1 MLQPPSF
8 NNTTTSKNIHLQS
21 SLQCKNLKSRCLNLL
36 LVGADTNNHND
47 VEFFLTKV
55 YSKIMNSSIRTAAAV
70 IYGDEQT
77 AVSLMWSQIAEY
89 PNAHHMWVVPFP
101 GELVPFSGP
110 FDPWW
115 NLQALS
121 KSAFAFRELLGKGQ
135 DYCRFFE
142 QVVLAQ
148 TRRLSNHDGGRCSEV
163 ASTSPEPSKQPN
175 SSRTFRKSCQQ
186 QELLPCLV
194 FPLSLWTLL
203 LGIKATDQ
211 KWSHCSSEVCL
222 EVFLASLSFHKQISV
237 CQIEHYCFLL

>member
-1 MLQPPSF
+1 MLQPSF

-77 AVSLMWSQIAEY
+77 VSLMWSQIAEY

-142 QVVLAQ
+142 QVLAQ

-163 ASTSPEPSKQPN
+163 ASTSPEPLSKQPN
-175 SSRTFRKSCQQ
+175 SSSRAFRKSHQQ

-194 FPLSLWTLL
+194 FPLSLWT
-203 LGIKATDQ
+203 G
-211 KWSHCSSEVCL
+211 
-222 EVFLASLSFHKQISV
+222 SFTGH
-237 CQIEHYCFLL
+237 

>member
-1 MLQPPSF
+1 MFNSLHCIRTLYTEIFKKPSQF
-8 NNTTTSKNIHLQS
+8 INNWWKDASTSFIQQQHQHLQEYPPAE
-21 SLQCKNLKSRCLNLL
+21 QPAVQKSQIQVLEPLI
-36 LVGADTNNHND
+36 GADTNNHND

-55 YSKIMNSSIRTAAAV
+55 YSKIMNSSIRTAV

-142 QVVLAQ
+142 QVLAQ

-194 FPLSLWTLL
+194 FPLSLWT
-203 LGIKATDQ
+203 G
-211 KWSHCSSEVCL
+211 
-222 EVFLASLSFHKQISV
+222 SFTGH
-237 CQIEHYCFLL
+237 